1 MNRTRALFTFLV
13 FILFCVTGAY
23 AQQTGALTGTVKDGT
38 GAVIPNVNVT
48 ATNSGTQ
55 QARTVSSNS
64 AGDYSIPFLTPGIY
78 EVRAQGTGFKASVHP
93 NIEIQV
99 GGVQRVDFNMELGA
113 VSEQVEVTS
122 AEPLLS
128 TESVALGS
136 VVGTKQI
143 VQLPLNGRDYLS
155 LVQLSPNVVTEAAST
170 AASSYQGGVRSAESI
185 SIAGQRLEFNH
196 YTLDGVENTDP
207 NFNSYI
213 IHPSVDA
220 LQEFKVQTG
229 VYSAEFG
236 RGAAQINATTLSG
249 TNKYHFVAFEFVR
262 SSIFDAD
269 QWRQIG
275 RKDPF
280 HRNDAGFTLDG
291 PLTIPKLFNGKDKLF
306 FMSNFEILRDRLT
319 EQVTSSVPTLAE
331 RQGDFSAPGLPAIYD
346 PLTRVYTSNTTGT
359 ATQFSYNGV
368 ANVIPTNRISPAAL
382 ALLNYEPLPNVVGAS
397 GYNYARQAAVPTDET
412 QFNQRI
418 DWTQNQRSS
427 WFGRFGWET
436 DLGTNAPANLTDTSY
451 SNNVAHQV
459 VIGNTF
465 VVSPTMVNESRF
477 AWSQFNNDLVGY
489 FANNTNV
496 QSTLNIQGLV
506 APSPVAYGLP
516 IVGLGGGV
524 TGYGGVTPWVT
535 RDDLFQWIDNFSIV
549 KGKHSMRVGGAIGR
563 DRYNETGTLKATG
576 EFDFDGNST
585 NNPGLPGSGYIF
597 ADFMA
602 GYPSQSYRVAQLANA
617 QLRRTTY
624 VSYFQDDWKLTEKIT
639 INMGVRYENTRP
651 WHDKYNQLIN
661 AQVFGT
667 GVTTGQNPGGDR
679 FTTPVSDLV
688 PGTPSPILTRPCCG
702 DFYNGMDFHYAQG
715 QPTQIGDQYLGKSL
729 VNPNNEN
736 FGPRIGINYSPNGS
750 WTFRAGYGI
759 FYLQDIGNAVFDMS
773 RNLGGKDGSTIATN
787 DRNAST
793 SLSTPFAYETASA
806 ACPGYVGLCLVA
818 PQIQANWVNNRT
830 PYAEQYLL
838 NIQRQLGKNTVVE
851 VGYMGNQG
859 HHIGRDFIVNQAVP
873 KSGPSDTS
881 SIAARRPFP
890 SFGPIQEAANF
901 TNTNYHSL
909 TGKVTQRP
917 THGLEY
923 TIAFTWSRA
932 LDGGS
937 ALRSN
942 SGDTL
947 WPSNSYNLAAEYG
960 PSQFNLPRRLV
971 LSYLYDLPFGSGQ
984 AYLTHGF
991 LAPVVG
997 GWRLGGILTLA
1008 DGTSISATQLGDTA
1022 GLGVQSNEPDATAV
1036 KPIPQHRTANNF
1048 WNSAA
1053 FDYTN
1058 PDLTYR
1064 PGTMSRDVLYTP
1076 GTQDW
1081 DASLSKDFHIWETH
1095 ALNFRAEAFNFLNHP
1110 NWNQPASSDN
1120 RSPSTFGIITSA
1132 KTMRQI
1138 QFAIKYSF

>member
-496 QSTLNIQGLV
+496 HPQHSRPRRSLSRRLRSSHRR
-506 APSPVAYGLP
+506 ARRRSHRL
-516 IVGLGGGV
+516 
-524 TGYGGVTPWVT
+524 
-535 RDDLFQWIDNFSIV
+535 RRR
-549 KGKHSMRVGGAIGR
+549 HSMGHARRSLPVDRQLLHREGQAFHESRRRHRTRSLQRNRHPQGHRRVR
-563 DRYNETGTLKATG
+563 LRW
-576 EFDFDGNST
+576 
-585 NNPGLPGSGYIF
+585 
-597 ADFMA
+597 
-602 GYPSQSYRVAQLANA
+602 QLHQQPRPARLRIY
-617 QLRRTTY
+617 LRR
-624 VSYFQDDWKLTEKIT
+624 L
-639 INMGVRYENTRP
+639 
-651 WHDKYNQLIN
+651 H
-661 AQVFGT
+661 
-667 GVTTGQNPGGDR
+667 GGIS
-679 FTTPVSDLV
+679 FAVLS
-688 PGTPSPILTRPCCG
+688 G
-702 DFYNGMDFHYAQG
+702 
-715 QPTQIGDQYLGKSL
+715 
-729 VNPNNEN
+729 
-736 FGPRIGINYSPNGS
+736 
-750 WTFRAGYGI
+750 RAAC
-759 FYLQDIGNAVFDMS
+759 Q
-773 RNLGGKDGSTIATN
+773 R
-787 DRNAST
+787 
-793 SLSTPFAYETASA
+793 STP
-806 ACPGYVGLCLVA
+806 
-818 PQIQANWVNNRT
+818 ANH
-830 PYAEQYLL
+830 L
-838 NIQRQLGKNTVVE
+838 
-851 VGYMGNQG
+851 
-859 HHIGRDFIVNQAVP
+859 
-873 KSGPSDTS
+873 
-881 SIAARRPFP
+881 
-890 SFGPIQEAANF
+890 
-901 TNTNYHSL
+901 
-909 TGKVTQRP
+909 
-917 THGLEY
+917 
-923 TIAFTWSRA
+923 
-932 LDGGS
+932 
-937 ALRSN
+937 
-942 SGDTL
+942 
-947 WPSNSYNLAAEYG
+947 
-960 PSQFNLPRRLV
+960 RLV
-971 LSYLYDLPFGSGQ
+971 L
-984 AYLTHGF
+984 
-991 LAPVVG
+991 
-997 GWRLGGILTLA
+997 
-1008 DGTSISATQLGDTA
+1008 
-1022 GLGVQSNEPDATAV
+1022 
-1036 KPIPQHRTANNF
+1036 
-1048 WNSAA
+1048 
-1053 FDYTN
+1053 
-1058 PDLTYR
+1058 
-1064 PGTMSRDVLYTP
+1064 PG
-1076 GTQDW
+1076 
-1081 DASLSKDFHIWETH
+1081 
-1095 ALNFRAEAFNFLNHP
+1095 
-1110 NWNQPASSDN
+1110 
-1120 RSPSTFGIITSA
+1120 
-1132 KTMRQI
+1132 
-1138 QFAIKYSF
+1138 